1 MKIPNL
7 KFAFLLATIIL
18 SGCQAP
24 QTKTTVT
31 INEPVSISNDELIVE
46 QVPVIRHGRF
56 TLVEVNQVGDEQD
69 LLSQIIE
76 ISIPA
81 SLTKQK
87 LTVTDGLNYVLLGS
101 GYQLCN
107 APAIAKFNKLPLPAS
122 HHRIGPMSLTSALKT
137 VAGPTWQLQVDQH
150 NRRICFAANPDL
162 TLVLDEL
169 ADKGAK

>member
-1 MKIPNL
+1 MKISNI
-7 KFAFLLATIIL
+7 KFAFLLSAIVL

-24 QTKTTVT
+24 PTKSSVT
-31 INEPVSISNDELIVE
+31 INDPVLINNDELIVE
-46 QVPVIRHGRF
+46 EVSVIRHGRF

-122 HHRIGPMSLTSALKT
+122 HHRIGPISLTSALKAM
-137 VAGPTWQLQVDQH
+137 AGPTWQLQVDQH

-162 TLVLDEL
+162 TLALDEL
-169 ADKGAK
+169 KDKGAK